1 MSDQRSIQRGAAYLD
16 RVTASAAAWDVSK
29 AQVVPLNARA
39 ADVTAG
45 DWPEPRPLPV
55 GLPAVEEFDFD
66 LLPDTLQSWARDICD
81 RVQCPPDYVG
91 VTIMASLGSVLGRKV
106 GICPQEHT
114 DWIEFPN
121 QWALVIGRPGVLKSP
136 AMEAALAPV
145 KRLAARANESH
156 EAARVEYEHK
166 AKVAKLCAEA
176 GEKEARKVLGKNAN
190 ADISDLISDASLE
203 APTLRRYIANDTT
216 AAALGELLRQN
227 PNGTLVFRDEIVSLL
242 KTLDREDNADARGFY
257 LTGWNGNSSYTFDR
271 IGRGMNL
278 CIPAVCIS
286 MLGSTQPGRIADY
299 VRAAVR
305 GGNGDDGLIQRFG
318 LTVWPDIGA
327 DWRNVDRWPDSKARQ
342 EANRVFEMLDTLD
355 TTSIGAQAVDA
366 ENPPFLRLDNAGRE
380 LFLEWRTK
388 LEARLRASELHPA
401 IEAHLAKYRKLV
413 PTLALIL
420 HLADN
425 GTGAITEQVTLKA
438 LAWAE
443 YLETHAG
450 RLYASAKNPETT
462 AAKAI
467 LAKIKQGELPKR
479 FAARDVYR
487 AGWSQLSDREQTE
500 DGLRLL
506 VDFDWLEIHTRD
518 TRGRQAT
525 EYEVNPRGLPI

>member
-1 MSDQRSIQRGAAYLD
+1 M
-16 RVTASAAAWDVSK
+16 
-29 AQVVPLNARA
+29 VPFNATA
-39 ADVTAG
+39 ADLTRSS
-45 DWPEPRPLPV
+45 WPEPRPLPV
-55 GLPAVEEFDFD
+55 GLPAVAEFDFE
-66 LLPDTLQSWARDICD
+66 LLPATLQPWARDICD
-81 RVQCPPDYVG
+81 RVQCPPDFVG
-91 VTIMASLGSVLGRKV
+91 VTVMASLGSVLGRKV
-106 GICPQEHT
+106 GVCPQEHT
-114 DWIEFPN
+114 DWIEVPN

-136 AMEAALAPV
+136 AMEAALSPV
-145 KRLAARANESH
+145 KRRAAHANESH
-156 EAARVEYEHK
+156 EAERSDYEHK
-166 AKVAKLCAEA
+166 VKVAKLRAEA
-176 GEKEARKVLGKNAN
+176 GEKQARKVLEKNAN
-190 ADISDLISDASLE
+190 ADVADFISGDAPE

-216 AAALGELLRQN
+216 AASLGELLRQN

-242 KTLDREDNADARGFY
+242 RTLDREDNADARGFY

-299 VRAAVR
+299 VRVAVK
-305 GGNGDDGLIQRFG
+305 GGHGDDGLIQRFG
-318 LTVWPDIGA
+318 LTVWPDIGP

-342 EANRVFEMLDTLD
+342 EANRVYEMLDELD
-355 TTSIGAQAVDA
+355 ATAVGAQSDDD
-366 ENPPFLRLDNAGRE
+366 ENPPFLRFDNAGRE

-388 LEARLRASELHPA
+388 LEARLRANEMHQA

-425 GTGAITEQVTLKA
+425 GTGPVTERATLKA

-450 RLYASAKNPETT
+450 RLYASATNPDAA

-467 LAKIKQGELPKR
+467 LAKIRQGELPHR

-487 AGWSQLSDREQTE
+487 AGWANLSDRGQVG
-500 DGLRLL
+500 DGLQLL
-506 VDFDWLEIHTRD
+506 LDLDWLVTHTRD
-518 TRGRQAT
+518 TPGRTAT
-525 EYEVNPRGLPI
+525 EYEVNPRGLRT